1 MRPSSGDHSEVV
13 SMADQVKEDMQRR
26 MAKRRAALER
36 TAKRRAAVVL
46 SLLKGETSV
55 AEAARKHGFKVAE
68 VEEWQERFLLAGKE
82 ALSRPLPNEEW
93 EQVVRDQ
100 EELRRE
106 VGYEVEDP
114 LDTKVLLGALRLRR
128 RRGDRLA
135 LAHCVI
141 FCRDRRAYIPRW
153 AVAALARAFESYLC
167 ESAWKIDPLNGG
179 IGVQN

>member
-1 MRPSSGDHSEVV
+1 
-13 SMADQVKEDMQRR
+13 MADEVPEDMQWRMA
-26 MAKRRAALER
+26 MAKRRTALER
-36 TAKRRAAVVL
+36 AAKRRTALVL

-68 VEEWQERFLLAGKE
+68 VKEWQERFLLAGKE
-82 ALSRPLPNEEW
+82 ALSRPVPNEEW

-128 RRGDRLA
+128 LRGKRLA